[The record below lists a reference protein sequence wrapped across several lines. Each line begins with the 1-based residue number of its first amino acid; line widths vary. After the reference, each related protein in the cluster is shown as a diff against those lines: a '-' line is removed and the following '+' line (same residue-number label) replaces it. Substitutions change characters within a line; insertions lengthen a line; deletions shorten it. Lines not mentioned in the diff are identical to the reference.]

1 MIGYIV
7 KKFIGS
13 KNDREVKRLRPLVA
27 RINAIEAGLQKLSD
41 DELRQKTAAWK
52 EELSRIQDNEE
63 LSRRLSEILPEAFA
77 VVKNACRRLC
87 GTEIIVR
94 EHPLA
99 WEMIPFD
106 VQLIGGYALHTGRIA
121 EMATGEGKTL
131 VATLPVYLNAL
142 SGRGVHLVT
151 VNDYLAAR
159 DSEWM
164 GAVYKFLGLTVGCI
178 LHDQPPRVRR
188 EQYNCDITYGTNA
201 EFGFDYLRDNGMA
214 TRKEEQVQRGHYF
227 AIVDEVDSILI
238 DEARTPLIISGP
250 AVITYDEQY
259 ANFRPQVEG
268 LFHVQERLCNRF
280 LSEAEALIRKLHPE
294 DGSNPQNREAL
305 EREAGMLLFR
315 VKSGQP
321 KSEGLMKVLEEPEN
335 LRLMNQAELQLHA
348 DQKKIEMYKEKEEL
362 FFAIDE
368 KGHEADLTE
377 KGRNH
382 LSPQDPDAFML
393 PDLTTALHDIDAGPE
408 TDPRKRLEMKTK
420 LQQEFETKAQRIH
433 AISQLLKAYC
443 LYQKDVQYVVQ
454 DNKVIIVDENTGRLM
469 TGRRWSDGLHQAVE
483 AKEQVEIERET
494 QTLATITIQN
504 YFRLYHKLAGM
515 TGTAETE
522 ASEFFDIY
530 KLGVLVIPT
539 NKPVARKDAN
549 DSVYKTR
556 REKYNAVLKE
566 IKDVHSKGRPMLVG
580 TISVEVSEHLSRM
593 LKREG
598 IIHSVL
604 NAKYHQQEAEI
615 VSRAGQRGSVTIAT
629 NMAGRG
635 TDIKLGP
642 GIAEVGGLHVLATE
656 RHEARRIDRQLRGRC
671 ARQGD
676 PGSSHFFI
684 SLEDDLMRL
693 FGSDKIV
700 KYMEKMG
707 LEEGQEL
714 EHPLLNRSIGQAQ
727 KRVEQ
732 HNFQIRKRTLEYDD
746 VMNKQREVIYG
757 FRNEIIHAADVR
769 DRLMDIM
776 EEVVL
781 QKVEQ
786 FTTGQNDFYEWK
798 VRPLSDWVNLNF
810 PIGMPEGEIIKAA
823 ESGKEVPVKGS
834 LFDSLNP
841 AQFAVCNFISDSVRK
856 AYDIKISFEN
866 PDALKEV
873 ERYTILSAID
883 KLWQEHLYEMDSLRY
898 SIGLR
903 AHGQRDPLIEY
914 KAEAFKIFE
923 ELMVN
928 IKTEICHNIFRSASS
943 LMAFENFLRSV
954 PQQTTHQSA
963 SAFGGTTTGTGS
975 TPAQRGPSQGSD
987 IVSEAAAAVEKA
999 KPVRMGP
1006 KVGRNDPCPC
1016 RSGKKYKQCC
1026 GKN

>member
-1 MIGYIV
+1 
-7 KKFIGS
+7 
-13 KNDREVKRLRPLVA
+13 
-27 RINAIEAGLQKLSD
+27 
-41 DELRQKTAAWK
+41 
-52 EELSRIQDNEE
+52 
-63 LSRRLSEILPEAFA
+63 
-77 VVKNACRRLC
+77 
-87 GTEIIVR
+87 
-94 EHPLA
+94 
-99 WEMIPFD
+99 
-106 VQLIGGYALHTGRIA
+106 
-121 EMATGEGKTL
+121 
-131 VATLPVYLNAL
+131 
-142 SGRGVHLVT
+142 
-151 VNDYLAAR
+151 
-159 DSEWM
+159 
-164 GAVYKFLGLTVGCI
+164 
-178 LHDQPPRVRR
+178 
-188 EQYNCDITYGTNA
+188 
-201 EFGFDYLRDNGMA
+201 
-214 TRKEEQVQRGHYF
+214 
-227 AIVDEVDSILI
+227 
-238 DEARTPLIISGP
+238 
-250 AVITYDEQY
+250 
-259 ANFRPQVEG
+259 
-268 LFHVQERLCNRF
+268 
-280 LSEAEALIRKLHPE
+280 
-294 DGSNPQNREAL
+294 
-305 EREAGMLLFR
+305 
-315 VKSGQP
+315 
-321 KSEGLMKVLEEPEN
+321 
-335 LRLMNQAELQLHA
+335 
-348 DQKKIEMYKEKEEL
+348 
-362 FFAIDE
+362 
-368 KGHEADLTE
+368 
-377 KGRNH
+377 
-382 LSPQDPDAFML
+382 
-393 PDLTTALHDIDAGPE
+393 
-408 TDPRKRLEMKTK
+408 
-420 LQQEFETKAQRIH
+420 
-433 AISQLLKAYC
+433 
-443 LYQKDVQYVVQ
+443 
-454 DNKVIIVDENTGRLM
+454 VDENTGRLM
-469 TGRRWSDGLHQAVE
+469 SGRRWSDGLHQAVE

-539 NKPVARKDAN
+539 NKPVARSDAN

-556 REKYNAVLKE
+556 REKYSAVLKE
-566 IKDVHSKGRPMLVG
+566 IKEVHSKGRPMLVG

-642 GIAEVGGLHVLATE
+642 GVPEAGGLHVIGTE

-757 FRNEIIHAADVR
+757 FRNEIIHATDVR

-786 FTTGQNDFYEWK
+786 FTTGETDFHEWK

-810 PIGMPEGEIIKAA
+810 PIGMPEKEIVKAA
-823 ESGKEVPVKGS
+823 EASKEVPVKGS
-834 LFDSLNP
+834 IFDGLSP
-841 AQFAVCNFISDSVRK
+841 AQFGVCNFISDSVRK
-856 AYDIKISFEN
+856 AYEIKISFEN
-866 PDALKEV
+866 PEALKEV

-943 LMAFENFLRSV
+943 LMAFENFLRNV
-954 PQQTTHQSA
+954 PQETTHQPT
-963 SAFGGTTTGTGS
+963 SAFGGTTTGTS
-975 TPAQRGPSQGSD
+975 AAPARRGPSQGSD

-999 KPVRMGP
+999 KPVRVGP

-1016 RSGKKYKQCC
+1016 GSGKKYKQCC
-1026 GKN
+1026 GKS